1 MEILSKL
8 FGSAGIVKIL
18 RLFLFN
24 PNEPYEIKDVIK
36 RSRVDVDV
44 ARNELSML
52 AKIGFL
58 RRRSFYK
65 EAEEPRSRR
74 GSISRKK
81 KVLKIKVKR
90 KRVSGW
96 VLNQDFSYL
105 KELHDLLISTTSFE
119 TNNVTRRLCKVGN
132 LKLVI
137 IAGVFVQHW
146 DSRLDILIV
155 GDKIKQSQL
164 SNVIKDI
171 ESELGREIRYAVF
184 STQDFKYRLGI
195 YDRLVRDVLD
205 YPHKAVVDRLGLTP
219 VLG

>member
-1 MEILSKL
+1 MEIFSKL

-24 PNEPYEIKDVIK
+24 PTEPYEPKDVVK
-36 RSRVDVDV
+36 RTRTDTDVV
-44 ARNELSML
+44 RSELSML
-52 AKIGFL
+52 ANVGFL

-65 EAEEPRSRR
+65 DIEEPITRRVSVSRK
-74 GSISRKK
+74 RKK
-81 KVLKIKVKR
+81 KKLKR
-90 KRVSGW
+90 KRVMGW
-96 VLNQDFSYL
+96 ILNQEFSYL
-105 KELHDLLISTTSFE
+105 KPLQDLLMSTTSLE
-119 TNNVTRRLCKVGN
+119 TDNVTRRLCKAGN

-155 GDKIKQSQL
+155 GDKVKQSQL
-164 SNVIKDI
+164 SHVIKDI

-205 YPHKAVVDRLGLTP
+205 YPHKTVVDRLGLTLS
-219 VLG
+219 LG

>member
-24 PNEPYEIKDVIK
+24 PTEPYEPKDVVK
-36 RSRVDVDV
+36 RTRTDTDVV
-44 ARNELSML
+44 RSELSML
-52 AKIGFL
+52 ANVGFL

-65 EAEEPRSRR
+65 DIEEPITRR
-74 GSISRKK
+74 VSVSRKRK
-81 KVLKIKVKR
+81 KTKLKR
-90 KRVSGW
+90 KRVMGW
-96 VLNQDFSYL
+96 ILNQEFSYL
-105 KELHDLLISTTSFE
+105 KPLQDLLMSTTSLE
-119 TNNVTRRLCKVGN
+119 TDNVTRRLCKAGN

-155 GDKIKQSQL
+155 GDKVKQSQL
-164 SNVIKDI
+164 SHVIKDI

-205 YPHKAVVDRLGLTP
+205 YPHKTVVDRLGLTLS
-219 VLG
+219 LG

>member
-24 PNEPYEIKDVIK
+24 PTEPYEPKDVVK
-36 RSRVDVDV
+36 RTRTDTDVV
-44 ARNELSML
+44 RSELSML
-52 AKIGFL
+52 ANVGFL

-65 EAEEPRSRR
+65 DKEEPITRR
-74 GSISRKK
+74 ASVSRKK
-81 KVLKIKVKR
+81 KKTKLKR
-90 KRVSGW
+90 KRVMGW
-96 VLNQDFSYL
+96 ILNQEFSYL
-105 KELHDLLISTTSFE
+105 KPLQDLLMSTTSLE
-119 TNNVTRRLCKVGN
+119 TDNVTRRLCNAGN

-155 GDKIKQSQL
+155 GDKVKQSQL
-164 SNVIKDI
+164 SHVIKDI

-205 YPHKAVVDRLGLTP
+205 YPHKTVVDRLGLTLS
-219 VLG
+219 LG

>member
-24 PNEPYEIKDVIK
+24 PTEPYEPKDVVK
-36 RSRVDVDV
+36 RTRTDTDVV
-44 ARNELSML
+44 RSELSML
-52 AKIGFL
+52 ANVGFL

-65 EAEEPRSRR
+65 DIEEPITRR
-74 GSISRKK
+74 VSVSRKRK
-81 KVLKIKVKR
+81 KTKLKR
-90 KRVSGW
+90 KRVMGW
-96 VLNQDFSYL
+96 ILNQEFSYL
-105 KELHDLLISTTSFE
+105 KPLQDLLMSTTSLE
-119 TNNVTRRLCKVGN
+119 TDNVTRRLCNAGN

-155 GDKIKQSQL
+155 GDKVKQSQL
-164 SNVIKDI
+164 SHVIKDI

-205 YPHKAVVDRLGLTP
+205 YPHKTVVDRLGLTLS
-219 VLG
+219 LG

>member
-24 PNEPYEIKDVIK
+24 PTEPYEPKDVVK
-36 RSRVDVDV
+36 RTRTDTDVV
-44 ARNELSML
+44 RSELSML
-52 AKIGFL
+52 ANVGFL

-65 EAEEPRSRR
+65 DIEEPITRR
-74 GSISRKK
+74 ASVSRKK
-81 KVLKIKVKR
+81 KKTKLKR
-90 KRVSGW
+90 KRVMGW
-96 VLNQDFSYL
+96 ILNQEFSYL
-105 KELHDLLISTTSFE
+105 KPLQDLLMSTTSLE
-119 TNNVTRRLCKVGN
+119 TDNVTRRLCKAGN

-155 GDKIKQSQL
+155 GDKVKQSQL
-164 SNVIKDI
+164 SHVIKDI

-205 YPHKAVVDRLGLTP
+205 YPHKTVVDRLGLTLS
-219 VLG
+219 LG